1 METIFENQAKI
12 LGNLY
17 MNYKEEEE
25 FEDFIEYNDV
35 GLPLAYLMSEGLSI
49 PTDDGVRYIQETWE
63 LFLGGLGIE
72 DTGFETLEDVFEVTG
87 QE

>member
-1 METIFENQAKI
+1 MVTDFENQAGI
-12 LGNLY
+12 LAKLY
-17 MNYKEEEE
+17 MNYKEEED

-72 DTGFETLEDVFEVTG
+72 DTGFETLEDVFEVTD

>member
-17 MNYKEEEE
+17 MNYKDEEE

>member
-1 METIFENQAKI
+1 MVTDFENQAGI
-12 LGNLY
+12 LAKLY
-17 MNYKEEEE
+17 INYKEDEE

-35 GLPLAYLMSEGLSI
+35 GLPLAYLMSEGLSV

-63 LFLGGLGIE
+63 LFLAGLDIE
-72 DTGFETLEDVFEVTG
+72 DTGFETLEDVFEVTD

>member
-1 METIFENQAKI
+1 METDFENQAGI
-12 LGNLY
+12 LAKLY

-49 PTDDGVRYIQETWE
+49 PTDDGVR
-63 LFLGGLGIE
+63 
-72 DTGFETLEDVFEVTG
+72 
-87 QE
+87 